1 VQLAVKAIH
10 FISGKVFL
18 AKFLKISINIKGFI
32 NQDDVQS
39 ILNNITRIS
48 FIDLN
53 IIKFNKKVI
62 E

>member
-1 VQLAVKAIH
+1 MQLAVKAIH

-32 NQDDVQS
+32 YENDVQS
-39 ILNNITRIS
+39 IFNNNRRIS
-48 FIDLN
+48 FIDWN
-53 IIKFNKKVI
+53 IIKFDKKVI